1 MKVLQI
7 YIHAQNMLAKSCKIN
22 KFIREYDKK
31 SYSFC
36 FAKKSVIEQK
46 NKGGDII

>member
-1 MKVLQI
+1 MPKTCWQKV
-7 YIHAQNMLAKSCKIN
+7 AKLN
-22 KFIREYDKK
+22 KVIKEYDKK

-46 NKGGDII
+46 NKGGGYNLSG

>member
-1 MKVLQI
+1 MPKTCWQKV
-7 YIHAQNMLAKSCKIN
+7 AKLN
-22 KFIREYDKK
+22 KVIKEYDKK

>member
-1 MKVLQI
+1 MPKTCWQKV
-7 YIHAQNMLAKSCKIN
+7 AKLN
-22 KFIREYDKK
+22 KVIKEYDKK

-36 FAKKSVIEQK
+36 FAKKPVIEQK

>member
-7 YIHAQNMLAKSCKIN
+7 YAHAQNLLAKSCKIN
-22 KFIREYDKK
+22 KFIEEYDKK

-36 FAKKSVIEQK
+36 FAKKSVIGQK
-46 NKGGDII
+46 IKEGI